1 MNRILFEPAEISPD
15 GRAVFGGERA
25 EHVRTVL
32 KGTVGQVLK
41 TGVLGGDIGQS
52 AIEALSPESVTV
64 RCTHDK

>member
-1 MNRILFEPAEISPD
+1 MNRILFEPAEIGPD
-15 GRAVFGGERA
+15 GRAVFGGVRA

-52 AIEALSPESVTV
+52 RFL
-64 RCTHDK
+64 